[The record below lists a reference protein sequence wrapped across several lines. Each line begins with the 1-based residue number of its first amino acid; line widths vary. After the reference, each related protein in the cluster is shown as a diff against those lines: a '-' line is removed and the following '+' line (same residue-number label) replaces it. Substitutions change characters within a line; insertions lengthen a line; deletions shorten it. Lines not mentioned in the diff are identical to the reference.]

1 MFTNTIIRYLK
12 VPLFL
17 KRHCDRTLGALAMA
31 LAAVVAAPKRND
43 FYTTAVL
50 NDAPAPGAALTDPEA
65 GPDEGHSSRSV
76 GIPHTYMTLYREE
89 RKRAE

>member
-1 MFTNTIIRYLK
+1 MFTNTITRYLK

-65 GPDEGHSSRSV
+65 GPDEGHSALSRAAA
-76 GIPHTYMTLYREE
+76 P
-89 RKRAE
+89 